1 MDAVEA
7 HGTGTRLGDPIEA
20 QALLATYGQGRSAEQ
35 PLYLG
40 SVKSNVGHTQA
51 GAGVAGVMKMVLA
64 MEHGVLPA
72 TLHVDAPSSHVD
84 WDQGAVELLTEAREW
99 PTAGGRPRRAGVS
112 SFGISGTNAHVVL
125 EAAPEQPVPETPA
138 RQEPSGDVPWV
149 VSGRDPQ
156 ALRDQARRLLD
167 HVRAHPGV
175 APADTAL
182 ALATTR
188 TAFPHRAVL
197 VGADHDEL
205 TAQLR
210 ALADGAPLPPTVT
223 GTVRTGGRTAF
234 LFTGQ
239 GAQRPGM
246 GRELHAAFP
255 VFADAFD
262 AVCARV
268 PGLREAVFGDD
279 ADLVH
284 RTEYAQPALFAFEV
298 ALYRLLET
306 WGVRPDFLAGHSI
319 GEIAAAHVAGVFSLE
334 DACALVAARGR
345 LMQELPA
352 GGAMF
357 AVEAAEDEVLP
368 LLDGRTDA
376 GIAAVNGP
384 RSVVVSGAED
394 AVAEVAAELAAV
406 GRRTTRLRVSHAFH
420 SPLMDRMLGAFR
432 EVAASLTY
440 SEPTMA
446 VVSTVTGQP
455 AEPGLLTDPD
465 YWVRH
470 VRQPV
475 RFHDGVNWLAEHG
488 ADRFWEIG
496 PDGTLT
502 ALAQTCLGEDS
513 ANVLFVPSLR
523 KDREETGAL
532 LDAVARAFAK
542 GVDVDWPRLFDGAGA
557 RVVQLPT
564 YPFQRRRFWPRP
576 PALLGDVTA
585 AGLGASTHP
594 LLGAAVTLADG
605 DTHLLTGRLSLQ
617 SSPWL
622 KDHALTSTALF
633 PATGFLDLALHAGA
647 QAGCENVAELTILTP
662 LTLPERGGVR
672 VQVRV
677 EAPDATG
684 ARPVTVHG
692 RRDDAGPDD
701 PWTLHVSGLLTADAP
716 AAGSASG
723 SYDFTAWP
731 PADGEEVSLDGFYE
745 AFADRGHLYGPLF
758 QGLTRV
764 WTRGEEVFAEV
775 GLPADADPAADAF
788 DLHPALLDAALH
800 AVMFVPM
807 EDAGRLP
814 FSWNDVRLD
823 AVGAS
828 ALRVRMTLRGPESV
842 ALELAD
848 PAGRPVASVGS
859 LTLRELTGDLDGA
872 TVGNPERQG
881 LYELDWQPA
890 GSPASSGAPAA
901 ADWAVTGSAE
911 ARELA
916 AALRGAGHTV
926 TVAPDADALAAGRVP
941 DTVLYAVPVTDG
953 DPAERARQTTGEVLA
968 FLQRW
973 LDDPAFAAARLAV
986 VTRDAAPAGHRPA
999 DPAQAAV
1006 WGLVRSARTENP
1018 GRLVLVDTDGTA
1030 ASAAA
1035 LPAALD
1041 GTAFELSVRDGAVT
1055 TPRVIPL
1062 AADRALVPPAGTE
1075 AWRLGVE
1082 RQGTLDGLRLVPC
1095 PEVTGPLGPR
1105 EVRISMRAAGVNFRD
1120 VLTALGMYP
1129 GDATAIGLEGA
1140 GVITETGAE
1149 VTSVA
1154 PGDRVLGMFAGA
1166 FGPVAVADERMV
1178 APIPKGWSF
1187 AEAATVPITYL
1198 TAYYGL
1204 VDLAALKPGESV
1216 LVHAAAGGVGSA
1228 AVRLARHLGAEVYG
1242 TASPAKWDALRAAG
1256 LDDAHL
1262 ASSRDLGFEER
1273 LRTATGGRGVDVV
1286 LDSLA
1291 REFVDASLRL
1301 LPRGG
1306 RFLEMGKTDVR
1317 DPETV
1322 AADHPGVDYRAF
1334 DLIEAGPDRIG
1345 EMLHELVELF
1355 DRGVLGP
1362 LPTTVWD
1369 VRRAPE
1375 AFRHL
1380 SQAAHIGKV
1389 VLTLPVAPDP
1399 EGTVLLT
1406 GGLGGIGR
1414 TTARHLVAEH
1424 GVKHLLIAGRRGPDT
1439 PGAAELRAE
1448 LAGLG
1453 AEVTVAACDVA
1464 DRSALAT
1471 LLAGIPADRPLTA
1484 VVHTAGVLADGV
1496 LTSMTPERLAE
1507 ALRPKADA
1515 VVALHELTRD
1525 LDLARFVVFSSVA
1538 GTFGGAGQANYS
1550 AANAFLD
1557 AFAQHRRALGLPAVS
1572 LAWGTWLPDAGMTGE
1587 LTDADRERHARTGM
1601 VPLDPARGMRLLDAA
1616 SVSDR
1621 AALLPMDLDAA
1632 ALRAHHDVLPVLL
1645 RGLVRTPVRRRADAA
1660 PAAAAATTAAEQTL
1674 AERLAPL
1681 SAADR
1686 EQLLLDVLAEQAAAV
1701 LGHGSADTMEP
1712 DQTFKE
1718 LGFDS
1723 LTAVELRNRLGA
1735 VTGLRLPATLVFD
1748 HPTPLAQVRHLMSR
1762 LDLPEP
1768 PGTAQ
1773 ALLGEMDRLESALHD
1788 ASVDGEDRERVT
1800 ARLREL
1806 LARWQDAPVPAATA
1820 TAPAE
1825 ADEELAG
1832 VETPDDLFDLIDRE
1846 LGDA

>member
-1 MDAVEA
+1 MDW
-7 HGTGTRLGDPIEA
+7 
-20 QALLATYGQGRSAEQ
+20 SA
-35 PLYLG
+35 
-40 SVKSNVGHTQA
+40 
-51 GAGVAGVMKMVLA
+51 
-64 MEHGVLPA
+64 
-72 TLHVDAPSSHVD
+72 
-84 WDQGAVELLTEAREW
+84 GAVELLSEAREW
-99 PTAGGRPRRAGVS
+99 PTAGDRPRRAGVS

-125 EAAPEQPVPETPA
+125 EAVEKATDEEHSVEEPKSPAVTHGPLPWVLSARSRDALRAQAAQLLAHTGHNPDFTPA
-138 RQEPSGDVPWV
+138 DIGLS
-149 VSGRDPQ
+149 
-156 ALRDQARRLLD
+156 L
-167 HVRAHPGV
+167 
-175 APADTAL
+175 TA
-182 ALATTR
+182 TR
-188 TAFPHRAVL
+188 TVFEHRAVVL
-197 VGADHDEL
+197 GADRAAL
-205 TAQLR
+205 TDGLR
-210 ALADGAPLPPTVT
+210 LLADGETGPHTVT
-223 GTVRTGGRTAF
+223 GVHRGQGKTAF
-234 LFTGQ
+234 LFSGQ

-246 GRELHAAFP
+246 GRELYDAFP

-262 AVCARV
+262 AVCAHI
-268 PGLREAVFGDD
+268 GDELRDIVLGHD
-279 ADLVH
+279 AERLN
-284 RTEYAQPALFAFEV
+284 TTGWTQPALFAVEV
-298 ALYRLLET
+298 ALYRLLES

-368 LLDGRTDA
+368 LLDGRTDV

-394 AVAEVAAELAAV
+394 AVAEVAAELTAD

-420 SPLMDRMLGAFR
+420 SPLMDPMLDAFR
-432 EVAASLTY
+432 EVASGLTY

-446 VVSTVTGQP
+446 VVSTVTGQA
-455 AEPGLLTDPD
+455 AEPGVLTDPE

-475 RFHDGVNWLAEHG
+475 RFHGGVNWLAEHG

-513 ANVLFVPSLR
+513 ENVLFVPSLR

-662 LTLPERGGVR
+662 LTLPERGAVR

-684 ARPVTVHG
+684 ARPLTVHG

-716 AAGSASG
+716 PAGSASG

-731 PADGEEVSLDGFYE
+731 PQDGEEVSLDGFYE
-745 AFADRGHLYGPLF
+745 AFADRGHIYGPLF
-758 QGLTRV
+758 QGLIRV

-775 GLPADADPAADAF
+775 GLPSDADPAADAF

-872 TVGNPERQG
+872 TVGSPERQG
-881 LYELDWQPA
+881 LYELDWQPVD
-890 GSPASSGAPAA
+890 SPAASAAPAP

-953 DPAERARQTTGEVLA
+953 DPAERARETTGEVLA

-986 VTRDAAPAGHRPA
+986 VTRDAVPAGHRPA

-1082 RQGTLDGLRLVPC
+1082 RQGTLDGLRLVAC

-1154 PGDRVLGMFAGA
+1154 PGDRVMGMFAGA

-1317 DPETV
+1317 DPAVV

-1345 EMLHELVELF
+1345 EMLHELVQLF

-1448 LAGLG
+1448 LAALG

-1587 LTDADRERHARTGM
+1587 LSDADRERHARTGM

-1660 PAAAAATTAAEQTL
+1660 PATAATAAAEQSL

-1788 ASVDGEDRERVT
+1788 AAVDGEDRERVT

-1806 LARWQDAPVPAATA
+1806 LARWQDEPVPAAT

>member
-1 MDAVEA
+1 MDTGAAAEQTTAEPVRRAPADEDPIAIVAMGCRFPGGVDTPEQLWSMLLAGEEGLVPFPEDRGWDLNALFDSASGTTGTVATRTGGFLDDAGHFDPAFFNISPREALAMDPQQRLLLEMAWETFERAGIDPRSLRGSRTGVFAGTNGQDYTGMLAASGEDFEGYMLTGTAASVVSGRLSYTYGLEGPAVTVDTACSASLVALHLAVQSLRAGECDLALAGGITVMASPGLFVDFSRQQGLAADGRCKAFADAADGTGFSEGGGLLLVERLSDARANGHPVLAVVKGSAVNQDGASNGLSAPNGPSQQRVIRAALADAGLTAADVDAVEA

-20 QALLATYGQGRSAEQ
+20 QALLATYGQGRPAEQ

-125 EAAPEQPVPETPA
+125 EAVKDATDEEHEVEEPKSPAVTHGLLPWVLSARSRDALRAQAAQLLAHIGQNPDLTPA
-138 RQEPSGDVPWV
+138 DIGLS
-149 VSGRDPQ
+149 
-156 ALRDQARRLLD
+156 L
-167 HVRAHPGV
+167 
-175 APADTAL
+175 TA
-182 ALATTR
+182 TR
-188 TAFPHRAVL
+188 TVFEHRAVVL
-197 VGADHDEL
+197 GADRAAL
-205 TAQLR
+205 TDGLR
-210 ALADGAPLPPTVT
+210 LLAEGETGPHTVT
-223 GTVRTGGRTAF
+223 GVHRGQGKTAF
-234 LFTGQ
+234 LFSGQ

-246 GRELHAAFP
+246 GRELYDAFP

-262 AVCARV
+262 AVCAHI
-268 PGLREAVFGDD
+268 GDELRDIVLGDD
-279 ADLVH
+279 AERLNM
-284 RTEYAQPALFAFEV
+284 TGWTQPALFAVEV
-298 ALYRLLET
+298 ALYRLLES

-319 GEIAAAHVAGVFSLE
+319 GEIAAAHVAGVFSLA

-420 SPLMDRMLGAFR
+420 SPLMDRMLDAFR

-446 VVSTVTGQP
+446 VVSTVTGQA
-455 AEPGLLTDPD
+455 AEPGLLTDPE

-872 TVGNPERQG
+872 TVGSPERQG

-911 ARELA
+911 AGNWPRPCA
-916 AALRGAGHTV
+916 GPGTPSPSHPTRTPSPPGACRTPSCTPCPSPTATRPSGH
-926 TVAPDADALAAGRVP
+926 GRP
-941 DTVLYAVPVTDG
+941 
-953 DPAERARQTTGEVLA
+953 PARSWRSSSGGWTTRRSPRPGSPSS
-968 FLQRW
+968 
-973 LDDPAFAAARLAV
+973 PA
-986 VTRDAAPAGHRPA
+986 
-999 DPAQAAV
+999 
-1006 WGLVRSARTENP
+1006 
-1018 GRLVLVDTDGTA
+1018 
-1030 ASAAA
+1030 
-1035 LPAALD
+1035 
-1041 GTAFELSVRDGAVT
+1041 
-1055 TPRVIPL
+1055 TPR
-1062 AADRALVPPAGTE
+1062 PP
-1075 AWRLGVE
+1075 
-1082 RQGTLDGLRLVPC
+1082 
-1095 PEVTGPLGPR
+1095 VTGPPTRPRPPSGAWCAPPAPRTPAAWSSSTPTAPPPPPPRCRRARRHRVRTVRARRRRDHAARDTPGRRPGPGP
-1105 EVRISMRAAGVNFRD
+1105 AGRHR
-1120 VLTALGMYP
+1120 G
-1129 GDATAIGLEGA
+1129 
-1140 GVITETGAE
+1140 
-1149 VTSVA
+1149 VA
-1154 PGDRVLGMFAGA
+1154 PR
-1166 FGPVAVADERMV
+1166 RR
-1178 APIPKGWSF
+1178 APGHPRRP
-1187 AEAATVPITYL
+1187 AA
-1198 TAYYGL
+1198 
-1204 VDLAALKPGESV
+1204 
-1216 LVHAAAGGVGSA
+1216 
-1228 AVRLARHLGAEVYG
+1228 
-1242 TASPAKWDALRAAG
+1242 RA
-1256 LDDAHL
+1256 
-1262 ASSRDLGFEER
+1262 
-1273 LRTATGGRGVDVV
+1273 
-1286 LDSLA
+1286 
-1291 REFVDASLRL
+1291 
-1301 LPRGG
+1301 LPRGH
-1306 RFLEMGKTDVR
+1306 R
-1317 DPETV
+1317 
-1322 AADHPGVDYRAF
+1322 AAR
-1334 DLIEAGPDRIG
+1334 
-1345 EMLHELVELF
+1345 
-1355 DRGVLGP
+1355 
-1362 LPTTVWD
+1362 
-1369 VRRAPE
+1369 
-1375 AFRHL
+1375 
-1380 SQAAHIGKV
+1380 
-1389 VLTLPVAPDP
+1389 
-1399 EGTVLLT
+1399 
-1406 GGLGGIGR
+1406 
-1414 TTARHLVAEH
+1414 
-1424 GVKHLLIAGRRGPDT
+1424 
-1439 PGAAELRAE
+1439 
-1448 LAGLG
+1448 
-1453 AEVTVAACDVA
+1453 
-1464 DRSALAT
+1464 
-1471 LLAGIPADRPLTA
+1471 
-1484 VVHTAGVLADGV
+1484 
-1496 LTSMTPERLAE
+1496 
-1507 ALRPKADA
+1507 
-1515 VVALHELTRD
+1515 
-1525 LDLARFVVFSSVA
+1525 
-1538 GTFGGAGQANYS
+1538 
-1550 AANAFLD
+1550 
-1557 AFAQHRRALGLPAVS
+1557 
-1572 LAWGTWLPDAGMTGE
+1572 
-1587 LTDADRERHARTGM
+1587 
-1601 VPLDPARGMRLLDAA
+1601 PARGT
-1616 SVSDR
+1616 
-1621 AALLPMDLDAA
+1621 DLDA
-1632 ALRAHHDVLPVLL
+1632 RSRRQLP
-1645 RGLVRTPVRRRADAA
+1645 
-1660 PAAAAATTAAEQTL
+1660 
-1674 AERLAPL
+1674 
-1681 SAADR
+1681 
-1686 EQLLLDVLAEQAAAV
+1686 
-1701 LGHGSADTMEP
+1701 
-1712 DQTFKE
+1712 
-1718 LGFDS
+1718 
-1723 LTAVELRNRLGA
+1723 
-1735 VTGLRLPATLVFD
+1735 
-1748 HPTPLAQVRHLMSR
+1748 
-1762 LDLPEP
+1762 
-1768 PGTAQ
+1768 
-1773 ALLGEMDRLESALHD
+1773 
-1788 ASVDGEDRERVT
+1788 
-1800 ARLREL
+1800 
-1806 LARWQDAPVPAATA
+1806 
-1820 TAPAE
+1820 
-1825 ADEELAG
+1825 
-1832 VETPDDLFDLIDRE
+1832 
-1846 LGDA
+1846 